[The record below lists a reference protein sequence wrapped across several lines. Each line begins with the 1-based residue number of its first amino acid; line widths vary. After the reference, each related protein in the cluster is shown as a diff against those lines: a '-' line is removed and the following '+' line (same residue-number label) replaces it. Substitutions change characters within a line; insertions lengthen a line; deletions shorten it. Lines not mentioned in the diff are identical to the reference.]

1 MELITL
7 FVRRFAADLVMLLV
21 AVIWALN
28 NVIMKG
34 ALTGWITPT
43 AFNTIR
49 FGSGALLLA
58 ITCLLVEGSL
68 RIPRKLLLQV
78 LLLGLLGNGVNQML
92 FVSGLAL
99 SPAINAGAWLG
110 IVPILVAFISGL
122 FRIDKVSKWVWT
134 GAVIST
140 AGILAILYASEGGFH
155 LGIGDLFFAGA
166 VTAWAGYTVFSRP
179 LAQQISPLRVTA
191 VGMLTATAGLI
202 AINLPSLLQQD
213 YSAVPTSSW
222 LGMAYA
228 GFLSNALGYSL
239 YVWAIKRAGP
249 ARIALYNNLGPV
261 ITALGAYWILDE
273 AGSPLQWAG
282 ILLVMGGVLVARW
295 EDIRLMLGAR
305 LKGQGKSA

>member
-1 MELITL
+1 M
-7 FVRRFAADLVMLLV
+7 FVRRFAADLVMILV

-34 ALTGWITPT
+34 ALVGWITPT

-58 ITCLLVEGSL
+58 IVCLLMEGSL
-68 RIPRKLLLQV
+68 RIPLKLLPHV
-78 LLLGLLGNGVNQML
+78 MLLGLIGNGVNQMF
-92 FVSGLAL
+92 FVNGLAH

-122 FRIDKVSKWVWT
+122 FRIDKVTPWVWT

-140 AGILAILYASEGGFH
+140 TGILAILYASEGGFH
-155 LGIGDLFFAGA
+155 FGIGDLYFAIA

-202 AINLPSLLQQD
+202 VINLPALLRQD
-213 YSAVPTSSW
+213 FGAVPTASW

-228 GFLSNALGYSL
+228 GALSNALGYSL

-273 AGSPLQWAG
+273 AGAPLQWAG
-282 ILLVMGGVLVARW
+282 ILFVMSGVLVARW
-295 EDIRLMLGAR
+295 EDLRLMLGAR
-305 LKGQGKSA
+305 LKPHAEENA

>member
-1 MELITL
+1 L

-21 AVIWALN
+21 AAIWALN

-34 ALTGWITPT
+34 ALTGWVTPA

-49 FGSGALLLA
+49 FGAGALLLA
-58 ITCLLVEGSL
+58 GVCLLMEGSL
-68 RIPRKLLLQV
+68 RIPLKLLPNV
-78 LLLGLLGNGVNQML
+78 LLLGLIGNGVNQMF
-92 FVSGLAL
+92 FVNGLAH

-122 FRIDKVSKWVWT
+122 FRIDKVTKWVWA

-140 AGILAILYASEGGFH
+140 AGILAILYASEGGLHF
-155 LGIGDLFFAGA
+155 GIGDIFFAIA

-191 VGMLTATAGLI
+191 VGMLTATAGLLV
-202 AINLPSLLQQD
+202 INFPALLRQD
-213 YSAVPTSSW
+213 FGAVSAQSW

-228 GFLSNALGYSL
+228 GALSNALGYSL
-239 YVWAIKRAGP
+239 YVWAIRRAGP

-261 ITALGAYWILDE
+261 ITALGAYWILGE
-273 AGSPLQWAG
+273 MGAPLQWAG
-282 ILLVMGGVLVARW
+282 IILVMSGVLVARW
-295 EDIRLMLGAR
+295 EDIRVMVGAR
-305 LKGQGKSA
+305 LKQSA